1 MRGGA
6 AAICCDVS
14 PRSTSCCRHCP
25 QRACMAVKPSY
36 IAMFICSLG
45 GKKQLTLSRLENGLH
60 ELVGDFWRER
70 RIGVGEGVFPQRDCS
85 FVAGEVLLAVRANAK
100 VTIEACADGG

>member
-1 MRGGA
+1 
-6 AAICCDVS
+6 
-14 PRSTSCCRHCP
+14 
-25 QRACMAVKPSY
+25 MAVKPSY

-60 ELVGDFWRER
+60 ELVGDFRRER

-100 VTIEACADGG
+100 VTIEAGADVGRKFAGQVVSHEICKLATSHKPNLWV